1 MMPRIPKNRA
11 HADVINVSYPMDW
24 PMVSSLNGALSSTG
38 KDFFR
43 AEVISVL
50 SWALSEKLTR
60 MFTLL
65 LSVDSAT
72 SCTVAF
78 WVRASLL
85 TTSSASL
92 TETSP
97 LLTR

>member
-1 MMPRIPKNRA
+1 MMPRMPKKSA
-11 HADVINVSYPMDW
+11 QAEVMSVSYPMDC

-38 KDFFR
+38 NALSR
-43 AEVISVL
+43 AVVMAAL
-50 SWALSEKLTR
+50 SRALSEKLIR

-78 WVRASLL
+78 WVRASLF
-85 TTSSASL
+85 TTPSTSRK
-92 TETSP
+92 EMSP